1 MTEIEKVYNPLKT
14 RSGLPHLSQEQRE
27 FFEKQ
32 QKDLIKD
39 LDIYLNHDQLK
50 QIYGMYTD
58 VEKLILFD
66 LVNPSIHPVHANALL
81 SLDALDKIYDKMGN
95 IESDYQLE
103 KIDKETYEK
112 FKNIIKY
119 NELKI
124 KSDWSL
130 EIKKELKQFMIDNP
144 NIKED
149 NKKFYQ

>member
-1 MTEIEKVYNPLKT
+1 MTEIYNPLKT

-39 LDIYLNHDQLK
+39 LDVYLNHDQLK

-58 VEKLILFD
+58 IEKLILFD
-66 LVNPSIHPVHANALL
+66 LEEPKIHPIHCNALM
-81 SLDALDKIYDKMGN
+81 SVDALDKVYDKRAN
-95 IESDYQLE
+95 VESDYQME
-103 KIDKETYEK
+103 KIDEETYKK
-112 FKNIIKY
+112 FMNIIKY

-124 KSDWSL
+124 TSDWSL
-130 EIKKELKQFMIDNP
+130 EKKKELKQFLKDNP

-149 NKKFYQ
+149 NKKFYE

>member
-1 MTEIEKVYNPLKT
+1 MTEVYNPLKT

-32 QKDLIKD
+32 QEILIKD
-39 LDIYLNHDQLK
+39 LDVYLNHDQLK

-58 VEKLILFD
+58 IEKLILFD
-66 LVNPSIHPVHANALL
+66 LEEPKIHPIHCNALM
-81 SLDALDKIYDKMGN
+81 SVDALDKVYDRMAN
-95 IESDYQLE
+95 VESDYQME

-119 NELKI
+119 NEMKI

-130 EIKKELKQFMIDNP
+130 DIKKQLKQFLIDNP
-144 NIKED
+144 NIKEES
-149 NKKFYQ
+149 KKFYE

>member
-1 MTEIEKVYNPLKT
+1 MTEIKEVYNPLKT
-14 RSGLPHLSQEQRE
+14 RSGLPHLSHEQRE

-39 LDIYLNHDQLK
+39 LNISLNHHELK

-58 VEKLILFD
+58 IEKLILFD
-66 LVNPSIHPVHANALL
+66 LVNPSIHPIHANALM
-81 SLDALDKIYDKMGN
+81 SLDALDRIYDKMGN
-95 IESDYQLE
+95 VESDYQME

>member
-1 MTEIEKVYNPLKT
+1 MTEIEVYNPLKT
-14 RSGLPHLSQEQRE
+14 RSGLPHLSQQQRE

-32 QKDLIKD
+32 QEYLIKD
-39 LDIYLNHDQLK
+39 LNVYLNHHELK
-50 QIYGMYTD
+50 QIYGLYTD

-66 LVNPSIHPVHANALL
+66 LVNPSIHPVHCNALM
-81 SLDALDKIYDKMGN
+81 SLDALDKIYDRMAN
-95 IESDYQLE
+95 VESDYQME
-103 KIDKETYEK
+103 KIDKETYDK

-130 EIKKELKQFMIDNP
+130 DFKKQLKQFMIDNP
-144 NIKED
+144 NIKEE

>member
-1 MTEIEKVYNPLKT
+1 MTEIEVYNPLKT
-14 RSGLPHLSQEQRE
+14 RSGLPHLSQAQRE

-39 LDIYLNHDQLK
+39 LDVYLNHDQLK

-66 LVNPSIHPVHANALL
+66 LVDPKIHPIHCNILMSV
-81 SLDALDKIYDKMGN
+81 DALDKIYDKFGN
-95 IESDYQLE
+95 VGSDYQLG
-103 KIDKETYEK
+103 KIDEETYEK

>member
-1 MTEIEKVYNPLKT
+1 MSEIYNPLKT

-32 QKDLIKD
+32 QEHLIKD
-39 LDIYLNHDQLK
+39 LDVYLNHDQLK
-50 QIYGMYTD
+50 QIYGLYTNI
-58 VEKLILFD
+58 EKLILFD
-66 LVNPSIHPVHANALL
+66 LENPSIHPIHANALM
-81 SLDALDKIYDKMGN
+81 SVDALDRIYDKMAN
-95 IESDYQLE
+95 VESDFMME

-130 EIKKELKQFMIDNP
+130 EIKKQLKQFMIDNP
-144 NIKED
+144 NIKEE
-149 NKKFYQ
+149 NKKFYE

>member
-1 MTEIEKVYNPLKT
+1 MTETKEIYNPLKT
-14 RSGLPHLSQEQRE
+14 RSGLPHLSQAQRE

-66 LVNPSIHPVHANALL
+66 LVNPSIHPIHANALL
-81 SLDALDKIYDKMGN
+81 SLDALDKIYDKFGN
-95 IESDYQLE
+95 VESDYQLG
-103 KIDKETYEK
+103 KIDEETYEK

-124 KSDWSL
+124 KSEWSL
-130 EIKKELKQFMIDNP
+130 EIKKELKEFLKDNP

>member
-1 MTEIEKVYNPLKT
+1 MTEIEIYNPLKT
-14 RSGLPHLSQEQRE
+14 RSGLPHLSQAQRE

-32 QKDLIKD
+32 QEHLIKD
-39 LDIYLNHDQLK
+39 LDVYLNHDQLK
-50 QIYGMYTD
+50 QIYGMYTNI
-58 VEKLILFD
+58 EKLILFD
-66 LVNPSIHPVHANALL
+66 LEEPKIHPIHANVLM
-81 SLDALDKIYDKMGN
+81 SVDALDRIYDKMAN
-95 IESDYQLE
+95 IESDYNME
-103 KIDKETYEK
+103 KIDEETYEK

-130 EIKKELKQFMIDNP
+130 EIKKELKQFMIDHP